1 MEDGMTIEDRIVLKF
16 VEQPTELITSV
27 ASLDTSDYTKMS
39 DELFGDIPVSE
50 RIVVSKAFRLRGI
63 HVGDVTTSEGT
74 LVLFRDSG
82 TMRFTVEVRA
92 SEQDHQLLIKA
103 FDFLQANGAA
113 IYTSPSFWLRPL
125 PSADGMWRGFLIE
138 TSYPAYMYD
147 QVSSVRWS
155 VQDVEVDGVSSTPRG
170 LISRIRLE
178 VCLWHFSDLARCP
191 TRVRNGHQNGHPP
204 ITLNLSVHAPI
215 ERAGWSP

>member
-1 MEDGMTIEDRIVLKF
+1 MILEDRIVFKF
-16 VEQPTELITSV
+16 VEQPTELVTSV

-39 DELFGDIPVSE
+39 DELFGDIPVSQ
-50 RIVVSKAFRLRGI
+50 RIVVTKVFTFRST

-82 TMRFTVEVRA
+82 TMRFTVNVRA

-125 PSADGMWRGFLIE
+125 PSADGMWRPFLIE
-138 TSYPAYMYD
+138 TSYPAFMFD
-147 QVSSVRWS
+147 QVSSVRWTI
-155 VQDVEVDGVSSTPRG
+155 QDVEV
-170 LISRIRLE
+170 
-178 VCLWHFSDLARCP
+178 
-191 TRVRNGHQNGHPP
+191 
-204 ITLNLSVHAPI
+204 
-215 ERAGWSP
+215 